1 MIDPKVNVLMKVWI
15 RCLLLFLI
23 DFCVAELGCLKFF
36 KFSYT
41 IAMLKLYEI
50 CLSFFFQFVL
60 LCCTGCRT
68 MLLVCYPLKIHKQLL

>member
-1 MIDPKVNVLMKVWI
+1 MIDPKLNVLMKVWI

-50 CLSFFFQFVL
+50 CLSFFSNLF
-60 LCCTGCRT
+60 
-68 MLLVCYPLKIHKQLL
+68 CYAVQDVGPCY